1 MGKQKENVR
10 SDGLAQ
16 PGSPDAGLATNG
28 ANPVKPGTAGPG
40 QQYAELLA
48 KLQACAAEVAQ
59 LGDAYAAGL
68 DKLIPMLAEMK
79 ALLSKFGA
87 KRPRGVQV
95 GNTKWTPWVE
105 QFLRENRIDRS
116 LRSVQR
122 RISAYEAAVADPH
135 PLAPGQGPDQATRQ
149 HRAKLFL
156 LAERRQRAKA
166 GEEERQ
172 VASELF
178 KACLHGGELDKEL
191 ISRCRRL
198 HIADEQDLTAGLEA
212 ARAFGSTPT
221 PPQQEREGSSNKL
234 PVGPSGERLPSGTCK
249 AGRGD
254 VLLDALN
261 VEMGQNIRATF
272 NVPLEEKVKLVPSF
286 CESFIHTF
294 AGLESFGVEVK
305 LTPPAEGY

>member
-1 MGKQKENVR
+1 MGKQKGNVR

-28 ANPVKPGTAGPG
+28 ANPAKPATAGPE

-59 LGDAYAAGL
+59 LGDAYAASL

-87 KRPRGVQV
+87 KRPRGVQI
-95 GNTKWTPWVE
+95 GDTKWTPWVE
-105 QFLRENRIDRS
+105 KFLRENRIDRS

-135 PLAPGQGPDQATRQ
+135 QVTPQ

-172 VASELF
+172 VATELF
-178 KACLHGGELDKEL
+178 KACLRGGELDKEL

-198 HIADEQDLTAGLEA
+198 HIADEHDLTAGLEA
-212 ARAFGSTPT
+212 ARAFGSAPT
-221 PPQQEREGSSNKL
+221 TPQQEREGSSNKL
-234 PVGPSGERLPSGTCK
+234 PVGPSVERLASGTCT
-249 AGRGD
+249 AGKGD

-261 VEMGQNIRATF
+261 VEMGQSIRATF

-305 LTPPAEGY
+305 LTPPGGPVLENPKRAA